1 MRWVAAALCV
11 SVACAA
17 DAIGT
22 DERAL
27 IGGAPSSDA
36 AVVQLD
42 LGAGPCSGVVV
53 SSRVVLTAA
62 HCRGDGVG
70 EVRVGASAPWSETAA
85 VIAVHVHRAAIAGA
99 SAYDLALLRL
109 ATPLSVVPLP
119 IAEDAAELATTR
131 VIGFGRRVASDSA
144 STGVRMTATI
154 AIDRHDDALLY
165 SAASGPA
172 FTCNGDSGG
181 AALDARGA
189 VAAIVV
195 AGDAACAGA
204 SQLARVDRERA
215 WITAV
220 MAAWDGPC
228 SADGVCAGG
237 GDCALDPD
245 CDVCAFDGTCAP
257 ACAAPDL
264 DCPLGPGPGAS
275 CADDLGCESRLCAIA
290 PDDATTRFCSQPCAG
305 GCPSPITACV
315 ADRCVYPGAT
325 PGALGAA
332 CTADDAC
339 RSGVCDR
346 GLDACAVRCGN
357 ADACPDG
364 YACASTGRGALCRPD
379 DGGCAVGVG
388 AGPAVALALLGLRRR
403 RRRARRD

>member
-1 MRWVAAALCV
+1 MMRWVSAALCV
-11 SVACAA
+11 SLACAGEPV
-17 DAIGT
+17 GT
-22 DERAL
+22 SDRRL
-27 IGGAPSSDA
+27 IGGEPSSDA
-36 AVVQLD
+36 AVVQLE
-42 LGAGPCSGVVV
+42 LGAGPCSGVVI

-62 HCRGDGVG
+62 HCLGAGVS

-85 VIAVHVHRAAIAGA
+85 VIAVHAHRAAVAGT
-99 SAYDLALLRL
+99 SAHDVALVRL
-109 ATPLSVVPLP
+109 ATPLTVAPLA
-119 IAEDAAELATTR
+119 ISEDAAALATAR
-131 VIGFGRRVASDSA
+131 VIGFGRRVADDPA
-144 STGVRMTATI
+144 STGVRLTATLT
-154 AIDRHDDALLY
+154 IDRHDDALLY
-165 SAASGPA
+165 SAAAGPA

-181 AALDARGA
+181 PALDARGA

-215 WITAV
+215 WIAEV

-228 SADGVCAGG
+228 SADGACG
-237 GDCALDPD
+237 GDCTLDPD
-245 CDVCAFDGTCAP
+245 CAPCGLDGTCTP

-264 DCPLGPGPGAS
+264 DCPLGPGPGAT
-275 CADDLGCESRLCAIA
+275 CTDDLGCESRRCAVA
-290 PDDATTRFCSQPCAG
+290 PDDPTTRFCSQPCAG
-305 GCPSPITACV
+305 GCPAPITACV
-315 ADRCVYPGAT
+315 ADRCVYPGPT

-346 GLDACAVRCGN
+346 GLDACAVRCGDG
-357 ADACPDG
+357 DACPDG

-379 DGGCAVGVG
+379 DGGCAVGAG

-403 RRRARRD
+403 RRRARR